1 MVNVIVRDIGDIS
14 YAIEALIEEANDD
27 AIAEAISDME
37 VKLEEQET
45 IIDELRE
52 TIAELRNSLD
62 ERDEEI
68 ANLHKELMGN
78 DWYSKEWVIR

>member
-14 YAIEALIEEANDD
+14 YAIESLIEEAKDD

-62 ERDEEI
+62 DRDEEI

-78 DWYSKEWVIR
+78 D